1 MRAPRQG
8 IPVRL
13 PPDRLQN
20 HNHNNRH
27 VYVLE
32 LLQRAEWDAQ
42 AEFRRASSISP
53 ERREGTAPPSHLP
66 ISSQDAYLLSEHPK
80 QAQSSGVSAAS
91 SPRSWGADCPRARP
105 RDDDEEEVHAR
116 LPGTGPPQAD
126 GRREQGAAGPPGSSP
141 GFQRARDA
149 GGDAQRPQ
157 QVNGQWPPLG
167 QAARQAASKRHR
179 KSLVRPVSPQ
189 ARRLPAFRLVVSE

>member
-53 ERREGTAPPSHLP
+53 ERRVGTAPPSHLP

-80 QAQSSGVSAAS
+80 QAQSSGVPAAS
-91 SPRSWGADCPRARP
+91 APRSWEPTVPAPGPGTTTRRRCTRGSQEPVLRRLTDAGNREQRGRPDPRQASRELGTQEETHRGRSRSTGSGRHSARP
-105 RDDDEEEVHAR
+105 LDRRHLNA
-116 LPGTGPPQAD
+116 TG
-126 GRREQGAAGPPGSSP
+126 
-141 GFQRARDA
+141 
-149 GGDAQRPQ
+149 
-157 QVNGQWPPLG
+157 
-167 QAARQAASKRHR
+167 
-179 KSLVRPVSPQ
+179 SL
-189 ARRLPAFRLVVSE
+189 